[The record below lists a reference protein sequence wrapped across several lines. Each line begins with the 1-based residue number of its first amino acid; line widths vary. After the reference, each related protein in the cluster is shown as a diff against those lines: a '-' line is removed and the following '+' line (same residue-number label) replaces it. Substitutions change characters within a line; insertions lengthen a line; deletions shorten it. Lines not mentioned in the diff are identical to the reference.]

1 MTKMER
7 AAQLR
12 SDPNTH
18 YNCAQAVLIPFAE
31 ELGMSPEQASALT
44 AHFGS
49 GMRVGA
55 TCGALTGG
63 LMALGLLGKGPDAAQ
78 AFWKDFKEQAGATNC
93 VDLLRLNKERGGDK
107 KVHCNALIY
116 IAIGLVEKYAQ

>member
-31 ELGMSPEQASALT
+31 ELGMSPEQAYALT

-78 AFWKDFKEQAGATNC
+78 AFLKDFKEQAGATNC